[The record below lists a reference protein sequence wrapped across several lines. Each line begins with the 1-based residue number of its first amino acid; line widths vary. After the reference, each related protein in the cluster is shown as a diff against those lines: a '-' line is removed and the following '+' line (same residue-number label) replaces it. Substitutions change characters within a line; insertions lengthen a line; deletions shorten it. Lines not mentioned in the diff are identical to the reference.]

1 MSLRSFLQSLIGSVA
16 VENQPENMGFSNI
29 PDSSGI
35 NIYTDKTRFD
45 ELKSGRG
52 SGLGL
57 IQLVLLQMLHEQG
70 VAEQLPNGYRLASCH
85 AAALDNEQANILG
98 LPERYDGL
106 FESYVTG
113 RTGGGAF
120 RIDLAIQKEDKSLP
134 FSFKGPIMR
143 VSDNEKYL
151 LDPPQLLALESIKQH
166 TDMSTAQ
173 RNEAADLRLLA
184 KLQTAQRSGMKVDL
198 SHFDKFEIRVPDE
211 IGVIATQLPDGGI
224 RLCPSFGDGSSPE
237 TLDKRWGQI
246 ELSEDNGVLRVHNK
260 IVLFEPERMRAIR
273 EVMQN
278 RYIPEHKVEDFI
290 KTPTAFL
297 DASLVNLDIG
307 FSIRVLGV
315 GALRHIDFGADD
327 AVKSDWFSAEGV
339 PEPIVV
345 IEHLVESE
353 EDLRNLEERIVAAR
367 AHGAATIT
375 FEDHLLDISDDQAN
389 EYAIDKTREQL
400 ATRYQRKEPETC
412 SKEKLVTATVI
423 LKELDETASNLL
435 ERAKAA
441 GKNHSID
448 WEGLARRPFPHQVEG
463 VAWISGLF
471 KAARRESKTDPY
483 RLQGGLLADDMGLGK
498 TYMTLAAMS
507 EYLRG
512 NDANAAADAKPILVV
527 APLSLLENWEDE
539 VASTFKETPFK
550 DIVVLQGGRDL
561 KKYRIKGA
569 DRESKQLAELIE
581 NDQIIHEAEVRYA
594 LHIGPEA
601 GPNRLDMNRRLVL
614 TTYQTL
620 RDYQLSLCMIDWG
633 LVVFDEAQ
641 NIKNPNT
648 LQTRAAKGL
657 KADFKLLATGTP
669 VENSLGDFWC
679 LMDTAQPGLL
689 GNWQTFRER
698 WIAPIAGASSEDSL
712 NTRLRVGAELRAA
725 VGTFMLRRVKE
736 EQLQGLP
743 EKVIYSGV
751 RQPENSLIVSDDS
764 LSEEMKGVQLSTYD
778 QALQHYRE
786 TTLDDAKQNAALAT
800 LFRIRQVS
808 LHPRLDKEMDLVTEN
823 AACARAIMDESGK
836 LQSLLR
842 ILDSVQ
848 SQGEKVII
856 FLITKKLQA
865 LLKLWLN
872 QIYGL
877 NISVINGDTTAIQ
890 RNQNQL
896 SRKGLIEEFETK
908 VGFNVLIMS
917 PVAAGVGLTVV
928 GANHV
933 VHLERHWNPAKEAQA
948 TDRVYRIGQTKDVN
962 VYMPAVTHPKFDSFD
977 VHLDRLLRGK
987 LVLKDA
993 VVTPDIVSEAALIES
1008 LGM

>member
-1 MSLRSFLQSLIGSVA
+1 MLQ
-16 VENQPENMGFSNI
+16 
-29 PDSSGI
+29 
-35 NIYTDKTRFD
+35 
-45 ELKSGRG
+45 
-52 SGLGL
+52 
-57 IQLVLLQMLHEQG
+57 EQG
-70 VAEQLPNGYRLASCH
+70 IAEQLPNGYRLSSCD

-98 LPERYDGL
+98 LPERYEGL

-120 RIDLAIQKEDKSLP
+120 RIDLNIQKEDKSLP
-134 FSFKGPIMR
+134 FSFKGPILR
-143 VSDNEKYL
+143 VSDNETYL
-151 LDPPQLLALESIKQH
+151 LDPPQLLALESLKQH
-166 TDMSTAQ
+166 ANMSSTQ
-173 RNEAADLRLLA
+173 RSEAADLRLLA

-211 IGVIATQLPDGGI
+211 IGVIATQLPDGSI

-237 TLDKRWGQI
+237 MLDKRWGQV
-246 ELSEDNGVLRVHNK
+246 ELTEDNGVLRVHNK
-260 IVLFEPERMRAIR
+260 IVLFEPDRMNAIR

-278 RYIPEHKVEDFI
+278 RNIPKDRVGDFLR
-290 KTPTAFL
+290 TPSAFI
-297 DASLVNLDIG
+297 DASLVNLDLG

-315 GALRHIDFGADD
+315 GALKHIDFGADD
-327 AVKSDWFSAEGV
+327 AIKSDWFSADGV
-339 PEPIVV
+339 PESIGL
-345 IEHLVESE
+345 IEHLIESD
-353 EDLRNLEERIVAAR
+353 EDLRNLEDKVASAR
-367 AHGAATIT
+367 AQGAETIN
-375 FEDHLLDISDDQAN
+375 FEGHLLDISDDKAN
-389 EYAIDKTREQL
+389 AAAIEKTRERL
-400 ATRYQRKEPETC
+400 ATRNQKAEKEADV
-412 SKEKLVTATVI
+412 KEKSVTATVI
-423 LKELDETASNLL
+423 LKELEETASNLL
-435 ERAKAA
+435 ERANAA
-441 GKNHSID
+441 GKDHSID
-448 WEGLARRPFPHQVEG
+448 WERLARTPFPHQVEG

-471 KAARRESKTDPY
+471 KAARSEPKTDPY

-498 TYMTLAAMS
+498 TFMTLAAMG
-507 EYLRG
+507 EYLSKH
-512 NDANAAADAKPILVV
+512 DDTAEFDAKPILVV

-539 VASTFKETPFK
+539 VASTFKTTPFR

-569 DRESKQLAELIE
+569 DRESKQLAELLE
-581 NDQIIHEAEVRYA
+581 NGQIIHEAEVRYA

-698 WIAPIAGASSEDSL
+698 WIAPIASASAEDNLSV
-712 NTRLRVGAELRAA
+712 RLQVGAELRAA
-725 VGTFMLRRVKE
+725 VGSFMLRRVKE

-751 RQPENSLIVSDDS
+751 RQPKNSLIVSDDS
-764 LSEEMKGVQLSTYD
+764 LSEEMRGVQLSTYD

-786 TTLDDAKQNAALAT
+786 SALDDGKQNAALTT
-800 LFRIRQVS
+800 LFKIRQVS
-808 LHPRLDKEMDLVTEN
+808 LHPRLSKEMDLVSDS
-823 AACARAIMDESGK
+823 AASARAIMHESGK

-842 ILDSVQ
+842 TLDSIQ

-890 RNQNQL
+890 RSQNQL
-896 SRKGLIEEFETK
+896 TRKGLIEEFEATA
-908 VGFNVLIMS
+908 GFNILIMS

-948 TDRVYRIGQTKDVN
+948 TDRVYRIGQTKNVN
-962 VYMPAVTHPKFDSFD
+962 VYLPSVTHPKFDSFD

-993 VVTPDIVSEAALIES
+993 VVTPDIVSEAAIIQS